1 MFEITPL
8 IIVITIILAALVG
21 GIIGRLL
28 LKSAY
33 KDVAGDGDEN
43 SKHHFHVDRATG
55 IVSDITSFKC

>member
-8 IIVITIILAALVG
+8 IIAVTIILAALIG

-28 LKSAY
+28 SKSAY
-33 KDVAGDGDEN
+33 KDISGEGGEN
-43 SKHHFHVDRATG
+43 SEHHFHVDRATG